1 MGFKKDFIW
10 GAATASYQI
19 EGAYQEDG
27 KGLSVWDTFCR
38 VPGAVFQGQTGDV
51 ACDHYHRFREDI
63 ALMKKI
69 GIKAYRFS
77 ISWPR
82 ILPDGTGRENVQGL
96 KFYDALVDELLA
108 NGIEPYVTLFH
119 WDYPLALYHR
129 GGWMNPDSPLWF
141 EEYTEKIAKHFKG
154 RVRNYFTINEPQ
166 CFIGLGH
173 CQGVHAPGLRLS
185 EKDCLICLK
194 NVLLAHGRAVRKLRE
209 FGGEVKIGM
218 AACGG
223 IKIPTS
229 PSEADVQAARQ
240 ATFHISDDPEEVLSS
255 VSLWGD
261 PVFFGDYPEA
271 FQRQYHGKYVP
282 FTEEEKSLISQPIDF
297 FGQNI
302 YHGTPVSAAEDGG
315 WKPALFGAGHA
326 RTAIGWPVTP
336 DCLYWCVKFLYERY
350 GKPVVITEN
359 GMSAHD
365 VVSLDGK
372 VHDPNRIDFLHRY
385 LLELKRAA
393 EEGYEVDGYFQW
405 SLLDNFEWARGYDER
420 FGLIY
425 VDFQTQKR
433 ILKDS
438 ALWYR
443 EVIRSNGN
451 HLFPE
456 GNNVQ

>member
-1 MGFKKDFIW
+1 MSFKKDFIW

-19 EGAYQEDG
+19 EGAYREDG
-27 KGLSVWDTFCR
+27 KGLSVWDDFCR
-38 VPGAVFQGQTGDV
+38 VSGAVFQGETGDV

-63 ALMKKI
+63 ALMKQI

-82 ILPDGTGRENVQGL
+82 VLPNGTGEVNVQGL
-96 KFYDALVDELLA
+96 QFYDELVDELLA

-119 WDYPLALYHR
+119 WDYPLELYHR

-141 EEYTEKIAKHFKG
+141 EEYAEFIAKHFKG
-154 RVRNYFTINEPQ
+154 RIHNYITVNEPQ

-173 CQGVHAPGLRLS
+173 YRGVHAPGLKLS
-185 EKDCLICLK
+185 EKDTFLCVK
-194 NVLLAHGRAVRKLRE
+194 NVLLAHGWAVKKLRE
-209 FGGEVKIGM
+209 FGGNVKVGI

-223 IKIPTS
+223 IKIPIS
-229 PSEADVQAARQ
+229 PSEADIQAAQ
-240 ATFHISDDPEEVLSS
+240 KATFAVSSDPDEALFS
-255 VSLWGD
+255 VSLWSD
-261 PVFFGDYPEA
+261 PVLFGDYPED
-271 FQRQYHGKYVP
+271 FKRLYYGRYVP
-282 FTEEEKSLISQPIDF
+282 LTKEEQTLISQPIDF

-302 YHGTPVSAAEDGG
+302 YNGAPVCAAEDG
-315 WKPALFGAGHA
+315 WKPVHFEAGHA

-336 DCLYWCVKFLYERY
+336 DCLYWCVKFLYEQY
-350 GKPVVITEN
+350 GKPVIITEN

-365 VVSLDGK
+365 AVSLDGK
-372 VHDPNRIDFLHRY
+372 VHDPNRIDFLNRY
-385 LLELKRAA
+385 LLEMERAA
-393 EEGYEVDGYFQW
+393 DEGYKVDGYFQW
-405 SLLDNFEWARGYDER
+405 SLMDNFEWARGYDER

-425 VDFQTQKR
+425 VDYQTQKR

-451 HLFPE
+451 NLLL
-456 GNNVQ
+456 GDNNAQ